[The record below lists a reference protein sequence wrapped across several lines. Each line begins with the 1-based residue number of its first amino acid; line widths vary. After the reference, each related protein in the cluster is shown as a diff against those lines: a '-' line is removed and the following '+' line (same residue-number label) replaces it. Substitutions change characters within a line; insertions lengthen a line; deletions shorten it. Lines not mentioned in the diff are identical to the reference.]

1 MRHIFYFIP
10 AKQTRVSFHT
20 RCACPVPAPL
30 FTIICILLIFPHNY
44 ICFHCPNTL
53 YPDTLWKRY
62 SIYTIQYLAFTY
74 KSTANQNPCDRHIF
88 ITVFYSIAISR
99 QEVKIIYKSVKILK
113 AFFSKSIYNVDRIC
127 CGAISAPQQSI
138 KLKHKNL

>member
-1 MRHIFYFIP
+1 MILSNIFQTMGNKEWIAFANEKNKSYFMCI
-10 AKQTRVSFHT
+10 HT
-20 RCACPVPAPL
+20 GVA
-30 FTIICILLIFPHNY
+30 
-44 ICFHCPNTL
+44 
-53 YPDTLWKRY
+53 DD
-62 SIYTIQYLAFTY
+62 IQH
-74 KSTANQNPCDRHIF
+74 KDNQNPCDRHIF

-113 AFFSKSIYNVDRIC
+113 AFSSKSIYNVGRIC